1 MSGDGAQRERE
12 YDDTYAHRLQ
22 VPLRMLQPKVGE
34 RVVRVEHCY
43 RCERETPH
51 ESTYVGSNTW
61 ESYCLAHSETMRR
74 KQWETAQEP
83 RGWNR

>member
-12 YDDTYAHRLQ
+12 YQSRNLPLAMLTPKLGEQ
-22 VPLRMLQPKVGE
+22 VI
-34 RVVRVEHCY
+34 RVEHCY
-43 RCERETPH
+43 RCGRETPH
-51 ESTYVGSNTW
+51 QSTYVGDNTW

-83 RGWNR
+83 RGWR